1 MSIKVRLEIDP
12 NGEEEIIIKAK
23 SLSEEVLRIEAAL
36 RGGSAFSS
44 EMELKQGGNDF
55 FIKTKDIL
63 FFETDGSKTAA
74 HTRDKMYY
82 TELKLYELAEQLPH
96 YFMRIS
102 KSCIININAVS
113 STRRELTGI
122 CEAFFEG
129 TAKKVF
135 ISRSYYKP
143 FREAVKEIR
152 LKR

>member
-1 MSIKVRLEIDP
+1 MSMKVRLEIDP
-12 NGEEEIIIKAK
+12 NGEEEIIIKCR
-23 SLSEEVLRIEAAL
+23 SLNDEVLKLEAAL
-36 RGGSAFSS
+36 RGGNTEF
-44 EMELKQGGNDF
+44 EMELHQGGNDF
-55 FIKTKDIL
+55 FIKTGDIL
-63 FFETDGSKTAA
+63 FFETDGNKTAA
-74 HTRDKMYY
+74 HTKDRMYY
-82 TELKLYELAEQLPH
+82 TDLKLYELNEQLPRC
-96 YFMRIS
+96 FMRVS

-129 TAKKVF
+129 TAKKVY

>member
-12 NGEEEIIIKAK
+12 NGEEEIVIKCRA
-23 SLSEEVLRIEAAL
+23 LSEEIIRIENAL
-36 RGGSAFSS
+36 HSGDTDF
-44 EMELKQGGNDF
+44 EMELHQGGNDF
-55 FIKTKDIL
+55 FIKAKDIL
-63 FFETDGSKTAA
+63 FFDTDGNKTAA
-74 HTRDKMYY
+74 HTKDKMYY
-82 TELKLYELAEQLPH
+82 TDLKLYELSEQLPRC
-96 YFMRIS
+96 FMRIS

-129 TAKKVF
+129 TAKKVY